1 MRPAP
6 RKFSTEQALYNAAL
20 RALMRRAH
28 SSFQMRTYLEQRAD
42 EPAVAGRVLARL
54 KREKLIDDSRY
65 ALEFARSHAHSRR
78 QGPHR
83 IARELRAR
91 GIADRHVEAAVTS
104 TFAEVD
110 EAAVVRKLI
119 ERRMHSRKGPLD
131 QRKTA
136 SLYRMLL
143 RAGFE
148 SELIYREIR
157 TARQHEADETSDAV
171 LYEEQ

>member
-6 RKFSTEQALYNAAL
+6 RKFSTEEALYGAAL

-28 SSFQMRTYLEQRAD
+28 SSFQMRTYLHQRA
-42 EPAVAGRVLARL
+42 EQPEAARRVLARL

-65 ALEFARSHAHSRR
+65 ALEFARSRAHSRR

-104 TFAEVD
+104 VFEEVD
-110 EAAVVRKLI
+110 EAALVRKLI
-119 ERRMHSRKGPLD
+119 ERRMRTRKGPLD

-136 SLYRMLL
+136 SLYRTLL
-143 RAGFE
+143 RAGFD
-148 SELIYREIR
+148 SQLIRREIR
-157 TARQHEADETSDAV
+157 TARQDEADEISDAV
-171 LYEEQ
+171 PHEEQ